1 MLVENRIKAALVR
14 RDQVK
19 SLRRLQLRDPASA
32 DFSSNDYLG
41 VARNDSIRACVRRA
55 LHTGD
60 DCFTGAT
67 GSRLLSGNS
76 TKAEDLEQFA
86 AQFHNAEAALLFNS
100 GYDANLSLF
109 SCVPHDGDYVV
120 FDELIHAS
128 VHDGI
133 RLGRARSSTIAFTH
147 NSVAGMRVA
156 VQTALDSIRR
166 EKARHDS
173 SPRLNGEIFVDDG
186 QVPAVF
192 VAVESIYSMDGDIAP
207 LHEMLSV
214 LKQMSTKHIEV
225 VLIVDEAHGVGVS
238 GPRGE
243 GVVVETGDPSHPN
256 LLARVVTYGKAF
268 GTHGAMVLGSPL
280 LREYLVNYARP
291 FIYSTALPPH
301 EIDIIR
307 VAYEFMQSSEARTA
321 RANLTANR
329 NLFRALATAQLPP
342 GALHPA
348 GAQSPIQ
355 SVLVPGNESCISVC
369 NELRSAGIDVYPIR
383 APTVPKG
390 TERIRVI
397 MHAHNTAG
405 EIEKLVRTL
414 ASAMRSH
421 TGQQRVARL

>member
-1 MLVENRIKAALVR
+1 MLVDERNKAALVR

-19 SLRRLQLRDPASA
+19 SRRRLLLRDPESA

-41 VARNDSIRACVRRA
+41 VARNDSFRARVRRA
-55 LHTGD
+55 LQSGND
-60 DCFTGAT
+60 FTGAT

-76 TKAEDLEQFA
+76 TKAEDLELFA
-86 AQFHNAEAALLFNS
+86 AQFHKAGAALLFNS

-109 SCVPHDGDYVV
+109 SCVPHEGDYVV

-128 VHDGI
+128 VHDGV
-133 RLGRARSSTIAFTH
+133 RLGRARSSNIAFTH
-147 NSVAGMRVA
+147 NSVAAMRSA
-156 VQTALDSIRR
+156 VQTAIDSIRND
-166 EKARHDS
+166 KAMHDS
-173 SPRLNGEIFVDDG
+173 SLMPNGVSLVKDVQINV
-186 QVPAVF
+186 VF

-207 LHEMLSV
+207 LREMLNV
-214 LKQMSTKHIEV
+214 LNQMSTKHIEV

-238 GPRGE
+238 GLLGE
-243 GVVVETGDPSHPN
+243 GVIVETGYHSHPN

-307 VAYEFMQSSEARTA
+307 LAYDFMQSSEARTA
-321 RANLTANR
+321 RATLSSNR

-348 GAQSPIQ
+348 GTQSPIQ
-355 SVLVPGNESCISVC
+355 SVLVPGNEYCISVC
-369 NELRSAGIDVYPIR
+369 NELRCAGIDVYPIR

-397 MHAHNTAG
+397 MHAHNTVG
-405 EIEKLVRTL
+405 EIENLVRAL
-414 ASAMRSH
+414 ASAMRLH
-421 TGQQRVARL
+421 TGQRVAKL